1 LYQQT
6 KNSKMKQPNLLR
18 HLLYSHHFLPL
29 IFLPQKHRTLKPE
42 NFHCSFWGMLFI
54 LGSGL
59 LAACGNK
66 NQSAK
71 ANPAS
76 LSGGVK
82 SYGVITLTPRK
93 TVLYS
98 DFPATIQGQQNVEIR
113 PKIDGYM
120 EALYTDE
127 GSVVKKGQLLF
138 RISAPLYEQGV
149 RTAEANLQIAQSDLN
164 AAQMQVNKVKPLV
177 DKNIVSN
184 YELQAAVYTE
194 QSKQAALAQARA
206 TLINARTNL
215 SYATIYSPADG
226 VIGLIPFKIG
236 SLVTSTT
243 TQPLTTVSNI
253 RKIFVYFSIN
263 EKQELDFLTQTKGKT
278 LEKKLATLPP
288 VTLLLANGAA
298 FDQTGKIETIGGLV
312 NLSTGSVAF
321 RATFPNPAGV
331 IRSGGSAT
339 VQIPNTI
346 DSALLVPQSATYQIQ
361 GKLFVYVTGADN
373 TVHSTAIQVNSNTS
387 GHSYVVQ
394 KGLRYGDKIVVEGV
408 GNLREGLPIQPRLV
422 NEDSVYASL

>member
-1 LYQQT
+1 
-6 KNSKMKQPNLLR
+6 MKQPNLLNR
-18 HLLYSHHFLPL
+18 ILYFTSFLPVL
-29 IFLPQKHRTLKPE
+29 ILPQTNRKLKPAYII
-42 NFHCSFWGMLFI
+42 SRFWSILFFVS
-54 LGSGL
+54 LSL
-59 LAACGNK
+59 LVACGNK
-66 NQSAK
+66 SQGSKGNTATPTAGAQSF
-71 ANPAS
+71 
-76 LSGGVK
+76 
-82 SYGVITLTPRK
+82 GVITLAPRR

-120 EALYTDE
+120 EALYIDE

-184 YELQAAVYTE
+184 YELQSAQYTE
-194 QSKQAALAQARA
+194 QSKEAALAQARA

-243 TQPLTTVSNI
+243 VQPLTTVSNI
-253 RKIFVYFSIN
+253 QKIFVYFSIN
-263 EKQELDFLTQTKGKT
+263 EKQELDFLTHSKGNT
-278 LEKKLATLPP
+278 LEKKIATLPP
-288 VTLLLANGAA
+288 VTLLLPNGSA
-298 FDQTGKIETIGGLV
+298 FDQNGRIETIGGLV

-339 VQIPNTI
+339 VRIPETI

-361 GKLFVYVTGADN
+361 GKLFVYVTGPDN
-373 TVHSTAIQVNSNTS
+373 TVHSTSIEVNSNTS

-394 KGLRYGDKIVVEGV
+394 QGLRPGDKIVVEGI
-408 GNLREGLPIQPRLV
+408 GNLREGLAIQPRIV
-422 NEDSVYASL
+422 NEDSVYSSL